1 MEKDIFCKIN
11 DGEIPSSVV
20 YEDDKL
26 KVIMDKFPVSPG
38 HMLIIPKYHVTDAL
52 DMDDE
57 TFAKLNSIIK
67 KMINKCYEVLHADG
81 VAVVQNN
88 GICQEVKHYHVHII
102 PKYKKE
108 ISLKNEEIYKKLID
122 NK

>member
-11 DGEIPSSVV
+11 DGDIPSSVV
-20 YEDDKL
+20 YEEEKL

-38 HMLIIPKYHVTDAL
+38 HMLIIPKYHVNDAL

-57 TFAKLNSIIK
+57 TFARLNGIIK
-67 KMINKCYEVLHADG
+67 MMIKKCYDVLHADG
-81 VAVVQNN
+81 VTVTQNN

-102 PKYKKE
+102 PKYNE
-108 ISLKNEEIYKKLID
+108 NINLSNEEIYQKLIE
-122 NK
+122 K